1 LGEARD
7 ADAIGLRDC
16 AGVREAFTRRDAH
29 ERGLPSAVTAEQAD
43 AFPFLNL
50 EVEVVE
56 NGRAAE
62 TDVDVE
68 QTEKSHVAE
77 K

>member
-1 LGEARD
+1 MGQARD
-7 ADAIGLRDC
+7 ADAVGLRNC
-16 AGVREAFTRRDAH
+16 AGVRGAFTRRDTH
-29 ERGLPSAVTAEQAD
+29 ERGLPSPVTAEQAD
-43 AFPFLNL
+43 AFAFLNL

-68 QTEKSHVAE
+68 QTEKSHCPE
-77 K
+77 M